1 MSLLAIDI
9 GSSRCKAVLFSA
21 SGEILAQCSRLY
33 APEFPQPSFAEMN
46 PDIFWEAVQA
56 VSRSAANLQQQ
67 DLQQQ
72 DPIEAVCLSSH
83 GETLIPASP
92 ASTALRPAILNID
105 TRAAEESAWCERHL
119 GRMRLFQLTGHS
131 SHPMY
136 PVPKLLWLRKHEP
149 ELFREAPI
157 FLSVISYI
165 LVKLG
170 LPPYVDYSLASRFMA
185 FDICNKRWSEEI
197 LSLLNLPEDCLP
209 IPISAG
215 TIVGELSAEAAR
227 TLGLRQGTPMVVGG
241 HDQACG
247 SLGMGVIAS
256 GRVSDSMGTYECIA
270 VTSDKPHLNEEA
282 LTYNLN
288 SYCHVLPG
296 KFITLA
302 YFPSGIMLQWFYD
315 LLYPSDADDSGGSEE
330 ARYVALESLAPE
342 QPSGLLVL
350 PYLIGTC
357 NPDFNPHAR
366 GAIFGLTRSS
376 HRGYIYK
383 GILEGVA
390 CELSAMTGMFDRAL
404 GESADIYATGGGSRS
419 PLGMRLRAAMTGRT
433 FHLMSCPESVCLGGA
448 IFAAVAVGLYPSI
461 SQAVKHMVREEQTV
475 APDEEMAEVY
485 RPVKTQYDH
494 LRSMLSA
501 LQAPDSTPLPRIG
514 ADAWFSQ
521 R

>member
-9 GSSRCKAVLFSA
+9 GSSRCKGVLFSA
-21 SGEILAQCSRLY
+21 TGEILAQCSRLY
-33 APEFPQPSFAEMN
+33 APEFSQPSFAEMD
-46 PDIFWEAVQA
+46 PDIFWQAVQA
-56 VSRSAANLQQQ
+56 VSRSAASLQHQ
-67 DLQQQ
+67 DLQPQ
-72 DPIEAVCLSSH
+72 DQIEAVCLSSH
-83 GETLIPASP
+83 GETLIPVNP
-92 ASTALRPAILNID
+92 VSTALRSAILNID
-105 TRAAEESAWCERHL
+105 TRAAEESAWCEEHM
-119 GRMRLFQLTGHS
+119 GRMRLFQLTGHT

-136 PVPKLLWLRKHEP
+136 PIAKLLWLRRHEP

-157 FLSVISYI
+157 FLSVVSYI

-170 LPPYVDYSLASRFMA
+170 LPPYIDYSLASRYMA
-185 FDICNKRWSEEI
+185 FDICNKCWSEEI
-197 LSLLNLPEDCLP
+197 LSLLNLPKDCLP
-209 IPISAG
+209 IPSSAG
-215 TIVGELSAEAAR
+215 TIAGELSAEAAGI
-227 TLGLRQGTPMVVGG
+227 LGLRQGTPMVLGG

-247 SLGMGVIAS
+247 SLGMGVIAP
-256 GRVSDSMGTYECIA
+256 GRISDSMGTYECIS
-270 VTSDKPHLNEEA
+270 VTSDQPHLNEKA

-330 ARYVALESLAPE
+330 ARYLDLESLAPE

-366 GAIFGLTRSS
+366 GAILGLTRSS
-376 HRGYIYK
+376 HRGDIYK

-390 CELSAMTGMFDRAL
+390 CELSAMTGMFERAL
-404 GESADIYATGGGSRS
+404 AESADIYASGGGSRS
-419 PLGMRLRAAMTGRT
+419 PLGVRLRAAMSGRT

-448 IFAAVAVGLYPSI
+448 ILAAVAVGLYPSI
-461 SQAVKHMVREEQTV
+461 PEAVKHMVREEQTV

-485 RPVKTQYDH
+485 RPLKAQYAH
-494 LRSMLSA
+494 LSSMLSA
-501 LQAPDSTPLPRIG
+501 LQAPIAPPLSHIG

>member
-9 GSSRCKAVLFSA
+9 GSSRCKGVLFSA
-21 SGEILAQCSRLY
+21 SGEILAQCSRSY
-33 APEFPQPSFAEMN
+33 APEFSQPGFAEMN
-46 PDIFWEAVQA
+46 PDIFCQAVQA
-56 VSRSAANLQQQ
+56 VSRSVAN
-67 DLQQQ
+67 LQQQ

-83 GETLIPASP
+83 GETLIPVNP

-119 GRMRLFQLTGHS
+119 GRMHLFQLTGHT

-136 PVPKLLWLRKHEP
+136 PVPKLLWLRRHEP
-149 ELFREAPI
+149 ELFRAAPI
-157 FLSVISYI
+157 FLSVVSYI

-170 LPPYVDYSLASRFMA
+170 LPPYIDYSLASRFMA
-185 FDICNKRWSEEI
+185 FDICNQRWSEEI
-197 LSLLNLPEDCLP
+197 LSLLNLPTDCLP
-209 IPISAG
+209 IPSSAG
-215 TIVGELSAEAAR
+215 TIAGELSAEAAR
-227 TLGLRQGTPMVVGG
+227 TLGLRPGTPMVVGG
-241 HDQACG
+241 HDQACA
-247 SLGMGVIAS
+247 SLGMGVTAS
-256 GRVSDSMGTYECIA
+256 GRISDSMGTYECIA
-270 VTSDKPHLNEEA
+270 VTSDKPHLNEKA

-315 LLYPSDADDSGGSEE
+315 LLYPSDADESGGSEE
-330 ARYVALESLAPE
+330 ARYADLESLAPE

-366 GAIFGLTRSS
+366 GAVLGLTCNSR
-376 HRGYIYK
+376 RGDIYK

-390 CELSAMTGMFDRAL
+390 CELSAMTGMFERAL
-404 GESADIYATGGGSRS
+404 AESADIYATGGGSRS
-419 PLGMRLRAAMTGRT
+419 RLGMRLRAAMSGRT

-448 IFAAVAVGLYPSI
+448 ILAAVAVGLYPSI
-461 SQAVKHMVREEQTV
+461 AQAVKHMVREEQTV
-475 APDEEMAEVY
+475 APDAEMAEVY
-485 RPVKTQYDH
+485 RPIKAQYAH
-494 LRSMLSA
+494 LSSLLSRT
-501 LQAPDSTPLPRIG
+501 PSTDSTPLSLIG